1 MIDPY
6 EKLGVNKAS
15 SQEDIKKNYRKL
27 AKKNHPDLNP
37 GNKAAEKKFKE
48 ISHAYDLIGTPE
60 TRAKF
65 DKGETD
71 EQKQKQYDDY
81 VHQQGKGRDYFHNT
95 QQFGG
100 RYTHSF
106 GEDELGEDFI
116 ESLFGSRRRS
126 HNDNSAGEDFNYKI
140 EIEFKEAALGGEKT
154 LTLPSGKNIKITIPA
169 GIETG
174 KKLRFKGLGEAG
186 MGTGSIGDAYIQI
199 LIKPLAGF
207 SRHGKDIEHELSIS
221 FIEAILGAEIK
232 VPTIEGEVLLKI
244 PPGVT
249 TGSKLRIKGKG
260 AGKTEDRGNQIVLL
274 KVVTPKII
282 PPELKT
288 AVEALYTQ
296 VNYNPR
302 EQM

>member
-1 MIDPY
+1 MDPY
-6 EKLGVNKAS
+6 QALGVGQSS

-60 TRAKF
+60 ARAKF
-65 DKGETD
+65 DRGETD
-71 EQKQKQYDDY
+71 EQKQKQYEDY
-81 VHQQGKGRDYFHNT
+81 FHQQGKGRDFFHNT
-95 QQFGG
+95 QQTGG

-126 HNDNSAGEDFNYKI
+126 HTGNFSGEDSNYKI
-140 EIEFKEAALGGEKT
+140 EVEFKEAALGGEKI
-154 LTLPSGKNIKITIPA
+154 LTLPNDKKINVTIPA

-174 KKLRFKGLGEAG
+174 TKLRFKGLGKAG
-186 MGTGSIGDAYIQI
+186 SGTGSAGDAYIQV
-199 LIKPLAGF
+199 LIKPLTGF
-207 SRHGKDIEHELSIS
+207 TRQGKDIEFELSIS
-221 FIEAILGAEIK
+221 FIEAILGAEMK
-232 VPTIEGEVLLKI
+232 VPTIDGEVLLKI
-244 PPGVT
+244 PPGVS
-249 TGSKLRIKGKG
+249 TGSRLRIKGKG
-260 AGKTEDRGNQIVLL
+260 AGKTDDRGNQIVVL
-274 KVVTPKII
+274 KVVTPKIV

-288 AVEALYTQ
+288 AVETLSAQ

-302 EQM
+302 E